1 MTSPAGAGSASRG
14 AAGAQPAAAVNPWVV
29 AVAVMFSTLMVFLDT
44 TVVNLSLPYIAGSLS
59 ASIDEATWSLT
70 SYLAANAVVLPLAG
84 WLASQL
90 GRRRLLMASVTS
102 FTLASVLC
110 GLAPNIET
118 LVVFRVVQGL
128 TGGVM
133 QPLSQSVMLESFAP
147 RDRGKAMGFW
157 SLGIIAAPI
166 AGPLVGGWL
175 TEHASWRWVFFINL
189 PVGIVGLVMLAL
201 FVHDPPYLRSAIR
214 RIDGWGIGMLALG
227 IGALQVLFDRGQED
241 DWFDSRLMTALL
253 IAGLALLAAFVWRSL
268 VISYPVVELRAFRD
282 RTFAVGALLSA
293 LMGLLLYGSIVLLP
307 LLLQTQLGYPPLAAG
322 WIVVAR
328 AAGSMVAF
336 PIAGVLTERI
346 DPRRLLAVGL
356 VLGAITMF
364 WFATLD
370 RNLGARDL
378 FWPQVIQGI
387 ALGLLFVPLTTVT
400 MSAIPREQMGNA
412 SSLFNVVR
420 NLGSSVGIA
429 IVSTLLTRGQI
440 RHRAL
445 LAERASELEPW
456 AAARL
461 EAAGDRLALAL
472 GGGLAEAG
480 ETARFAAGRVL
491 AQQAGMLAF
500 LDSFRFLGW
509 VFVAMLPLVLLLR
522 RPELEDV

>member
-1 MTSPAGAGSASRG
+1 MS
-14 AAGAQPAAAVNPWVV
+14 AAGGASAGPGAPAAPAVNPWVV
-29 AVAVMFSTLMVFLDT
+29 ATAVMFSTVMVFLDT

-84 WLASQL
+84 WLSGLL
-90 GRRRLLMASVTS
+90 GRRRLLMGSVAS
-102 FTLASVLC
+102 FTVASVLC
-110 GLAPNIET
+110 GLAPNIEA
-118 LVVFRVVQGL
+118 LVLFRVVQGL

-133 QPLSQSVMLESFAP
+133 QPLSQAVMLEGFAP
-147 RDRGKAMGFW
+147 EDRGKAMGFW
-157 SLGIIAAPI
+157 SVGIIAAPI
-166 AGPLVGGWL
+166 AGPLLGGWL
-175 TEHASWRWVFFINL
+175 TEHASWRWVFFINV
-189 PVGIVGLVMLAL
+189 PVGVVGLGMLAL
-201 FVHDPPYLRSAIR
+201 FVHDPPYVRSLIR

-227 IGALQVLFDRGQED
+227 IGALQVLFDQGQEE
-241 DWFDSRLMTALL
+241 DWFESRTMTALL
-253 IAGLALLAAFVWRSL
+253 IVAVAMLALFVWRSL
-268 VISYPVVELRAFRD
+268 AISYPVVDLRVFRD
-282 RTFAVGALLSA
+282 RTFAAGAVLSA

-307 LLLQTQLGYPPLAAG
+307 LLLQTQLGYPPLDAG
-322 WIVVAR
+322 LIVVAR
-328 AAGSMVAF
+328 AVGSLVMF
-336 PIAGVLTERI
+336 PIAGILTSRV

-356 VLGAITMF
+356 ALGAITMF

-370 RNLGARDL
+370 RDLGGRDL
-378 FWPQVIQGI
+378 FWPQVIQGV

-400 MSAIPREQMGNA
+400 MSTIPREQMGNA

-429 IVSTLLTRGQI
+429 IVSTMLARGQI

-456 AAARL
+456 VAARL
-461 EAAGDRLALAL
+461 DAVAASVGPAATGGFADAAEVGRL
-472 GGGLAEAG
+472 
-480 ETARFAAGRVL
+480 AAGRML

-509 VFVAMLPLVLLLR
+509 VFVVMLPLVLLLR
-522 RPELEDV
+522 RPRFDGSG